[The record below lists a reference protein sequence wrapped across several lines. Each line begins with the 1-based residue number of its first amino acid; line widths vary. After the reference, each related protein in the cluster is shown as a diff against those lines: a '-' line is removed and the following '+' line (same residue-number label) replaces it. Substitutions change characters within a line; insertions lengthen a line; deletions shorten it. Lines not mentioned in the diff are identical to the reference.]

1 MKKPGRRLYMA
12 ASVMVVTASICG
24 IAGYQAIN
32 VRAEINQT
40 ERQNTDS
47 GTEKNEQGFSEEGTT
62 QMGTVSQY
70 PEFTIGSVRM
80 EVEEVYVEAGDT
92 VKEGDALFKITDES
106 MAEAI
111 AYYEDAV
118 ADAEDV
124 LETAE
129 ISYQTGKL
137 EAEYEKQE
145 TTLEADSAYAELEA
159 ALLELDEEVQEK
171 LDEWEQAQ
179 EDITTYSN
187 SLNNNV
193 YYTEA
198 EIEEKTEA
206 VSLAEAGASTAQAEY
221 DTAKTAYEETKTVL
235 ETDIAALKNGCEIE
249 TWTEETIGTIKSL
262 SNAVSNDYTAVN
274 EAKAVLEEKQ
284 VSLSDADAM
293 LQQAKQALEQAEN
306 EYEKNTKD
314 AESKLEELNNN
325 IGNLQSTYEEAV
337 RNAETEKID
346 LQNDYDLAVLNGTY
360 ASSVY
365 SNSVTTLEKEVEE
378 AKINL
383 EELQKE
389 QAELLALEDGVVVA
403 AQDGT
408 ISSVTYEA
416 GDILNATAAF
426 VTYCDTSVLT
436 ISVEVS
442 QENIVKIAVGDTVA
456 VTISGSRMGD
466 LEGSV
471 SSIASSATTGGS
483 VSNVTYAVVISIDNS
498 EGMLSSGTSAS
509 VMFQTASEIE
519 MEKEIEIE
527 TETITET
534 NEMTDTE
541 N

>member
-24 IAGYQAIN
+24 IACYQTIN

-159 ALLELDEEVQEK
+159 ALLELEEEVQEK

-187 SLNNNV
+187 NLNNNV

-206 VSLAEAGASTAQAEY
+206 VSLAEAGATTAQAEY

-235 ETDIAALKNGCEIE
+235 ETDIAALKNGCETE

-274 EAKAVLEEKQ
+274 EAKSVLEEKQ
-284 VSLSDADAM
+284 VALSDADAM

-442 QENIVKIAVGDTVA
+442 QENIAKIAVGDTVA